1 MTRVFVALDVPDPAA
16 AEAWMRRLAPHRHFK
31 VGLELF
37 LAAGPDRVARWAG
50 EGIHLFLD
58 LKFHDI
64 PNTVAAAVRQARR
77 LGARLVTVHA
87 AGGPGMI
94 RAAVDAAEGALAVVA
109 VTVLTSL
116 DAPALR
122 AMGLP
127 PADRWAEQLARTA
140 VEAGAHGLVTSGEEV
155 AALARAW
162 PAVRRVV
169 PGIRP
174 AGSAADDQAR
184 AVTPATAVRRGATD
198 LVVGRPVLRAADPAA
213 ALAQILAEA
222 GSPADRLPAP
232 EPAPG
237 AETAQEAREGAPGP
251 DTDR

>member
-1 MTRVFVALDVPDPAA
+1 MTRVFVALDVPDPAT
-16 AEAWMRRLAPHRHFK
+16 AETWMRRLAPHRHFK

-50 EGIHLFLD
+50 EGAELFLD

-64 PNTVAAAVRQARR
+64 PNTVGAAVRQARR

-87 AGGPGMI
+87 AGGSAMV
-94 RAAVDAAEGALAVVA
+94 RAAVEAAEGDLTVVA

-116 DAPALR
+116 DAGSLAAL
-122 AMGLP
+122 GLP
-127 PADRWAEQLARTA
+127 PPGIWAERLARTA
-140 VEAGAHGLVTSGEEV
+140 VEAGAGGLVTSGEEV

-174 AGSAADDQAR
+174 AGAGVDDQAR
-184 AVTPATAVRRGATD
+184 VVTPAMAVRRGATD
-198 LVVGRPVLRAADPAA
+198 LVVGRPVLRAPDPAGT
-213 ALAQILAEA
+213 LSRILAEA
-222 GSPADRLPAP
+222 EAARPSDGNPPAR
-232 EPAPG
+232 
-237 AETAQEAREGAPGP
+237 TANTDTEAREGAPRP
-251 DTDR
+251 ETDR